1 MAISLKNSELYP
13 FFKLLKPVR
22 IQFGLAILCGLI
34 YGLSSGFGL
43 PFMTHKV
50 FPLIFNSEGTKV
62 QLYTQLESGDY
73 YEVEGKREAYG
84 DQFLKENSSGEMIG
98 PISLKLTTEGL
109 YEKGQKEQL
118 NKVESSIF
126 VDVDGQKERVIGGLY
141 IYDGSTRSYL
151 SLQKRQAENSQWTMI
166 GAVLL
171 LPIIFIFR
179 GASSFFNIYLISF
192 CGLHILEQIR
202 LMVFDKLQQLSTSFF
217 ERHKS
222 GDLLNRLLG
231 DTAALQS
238 SISVI
243 ANDIVKQPI
252 TLVGGVG
259 YLIYQSW
266 QQSESIFILLCF
278 VVIGLCVFPIRYIG
292 KHLLK
297 KVFEMQAQQGDLSAI
312 CNENIHAFREVR
324 SFNLQERE
332 TKRFTASSKKYFG
345 LQLKVVRYSQGLNPM
360 IEVVT
365 ATGLSAA
372 IYYAS
377 QKGITLSDIIP
388 LILALYMSYDP
399 IKKMGNISNEYKKGM
414 AALKRINY
422 VLDQKDDTP
431 EPSHVESF
439 PESIEELEF
448 FDVNFSYE
456 EELVLQ
462 HINIKVPKGSTLALV
477 GPSGAGKSTFASLI
491 PRFYDVQSG
500 SIAINGCDTRSFSKE
515 DLRRHI
521 SIVSQDTFLFD
532 DTVIGNLKM
541 GRIDATKEEIILAA
555 KQAQAHDFIEA
566 LPQGYET
573 VIGERGT
580 RLSGG
585 QKQRLAIARAFI
597 KNAPILILDE
607 ATSALDSESEA
618 KIQTAL
624 ESLVVGKTVFI
635 IAHRFSTIKLA
646 DRILVFNRG
655 VISGD
660 GTHDDLIAHNETY
673 RDLHARQELK

>member
-1 MAISLKNSELYP
+1 
-13 FFKLLKPVR
+13 
-22 IQFGLAILCGLI
+22 
-34 YGLSSGFGL
+34 
-43 PFMTHKV
+43 
-50 FPLIFNSEGTKV
+50 
-62 QLYTQLESGDY
+62 
-73 YEVEGKREAYG
+73 
-84 DQFLKENSSGEMIG
+84 
-98 PISLKLTTEGL
+98 
-109 YEKGQKEQL
+109 
-118 NKVESSIF
+118 
-126 VDVDGQKERVIGGLY
+126 
-141 IYDGSTRSYL
+141 
-151 SLQKRQAENSQWTMI
+151 
-166 GAVLL
+166 
-171 LPIIFIFR
+171 
-179 GASSFFNIYLISF
+179 
-192 CGLHILEQIR
+192 
-202 LMVFDKLQQLSTSFF
+202 
-217 ERHKS
+217 
-222 GDLLNRLLG
+222 
-231 DTAALQS
+231 
-238 SISVI
+238 
-243 ANDIVKQPI
+243 
-252 TLVGGVG
+252 
-259 YLIYQSW
+259 
-266 QQSESIFILLCF
+266 
-278 VVIGLCVFPIRYIG
+278 
-292 KHLLK
+292 
-297 KVFEMQAQQGDLSAI
+297 
-312 CNENIHAFREVR
+312 
-324 SFNLQERE
+324 
-332 TKRFTASSKKYFG
+332 
-345 LQLKVVRYSQGLNPM
+345 M